1 MNIYKNYN
9 EVEEILLEKI
19 LSLIDYDGGTFDLFI
34 IEPDGSFVDV
44 IHFNATELFGDIC
57 VFIHGDYCYETDCL
71 SEKDYRLI
79 KAKYIETD
87 KDSALQIIKEYVCSY
102 GFEDMNKNN
111 YTFDEPIY

>member
-9 EVEEILLEKI
+9 EVEEILLEKV
-19 LSLIDYDGGTFDLFI
+19 LSLIDHDGGTFDLFV
-34 IEPDGSFVDV
+34 IEPDGSFIDV

-57 VFIHGDYCYETDCL
+57 VFLHGDYCYETDCL

-79 KAKYIETD
+79 KAKYIEND
-87 KDSALQIIKEYVCSY
+87 KDSALQIIEEYVCSY